1 MKAISITPGKG
12 LQLQETPQ
20 PEKAAPQHL
29 LIKMIASA
37 INPGDKAFINR
48 PLPPGSVTSLYN
60 IYGVSGAGKV
70 IGIGEGVPEAYRNS
84 NVTMYRSLHY
94 SDKMVGAWSQYTHMH
109 YLDCAI
115 LPQDES
121 PEQYSGSLVNLITP
135 YSFIQQIQSEGHK
148 GILSTAGTSATGIA
162 MVGMSI
168 AYKFPLLS
176 IVRNQEAKDQLKAL
190 GATHTI
196 AQDDPNFTAE
206 LRELAASL
214 QTTAIFDG
222 VGGAVLNKLID
233 PIPNNSTIYSY
244 GYLGDDVPFTAHTRA
259 LTAKNISF
267 RPFANIR
274 TQTVMNP
281 QNLEQALAAICKI
294 IHMPHFK
301 TKLGTRFPFAA
312 IHEALAYKGSNGEK
326 PVLDPFLS

>member
-1 MKAISITPGKG
+1 MKAICITPGKV

-20 PEKAAPQHL
+20 PEKAVPRHL

-37 INPGDKAFINR
+37 INPGDKAFISR

-60 IYGVSGAGKV
+60 IYGVSGVGKV
-70 IGIGEGVPEAYRNS
+70 IEIGEGVPEAYRNS
-84 NVTMYRSLHY
+84 NVTMYRSLHH

-109 YLDCAI
+109 YLDCVI
-115 LPQDES
+115 LPKDED

-135 YSFIQQIQSEGHK
+135 YSFIKQIQAEGHK
-148 GILSTAGTSATGIA
+148 GVLSTAGTSATGIA

-168 AYKFPLLS
+168 AYQFPLLS
-176 IVRNQEAKDQLKAL
+176 IVRNQQAKQQLQAI
-190 GATHTI
+190 GATHV
-196 AQDDPNFTAE
+196 ASQDDPNFEIQLKETA
-206 LRELAASL
+206 AYL

-222 VGGAVLNKLID
+222 VGGAVLNKLIG

-259 LTAKNISF
+259 LTARNISF

-274 TQTVMNP
+274 TQTVMDP
-281 QNLEQALAAICKI
+281 QNLEEALAAIGKI

-301 TKLGTRFPFAA
+301 TKLGKRFNFTS
-312 IHEALAYKGSNGEK
+312 IHEALASEGSNGEK
-326 PVLDPFLS
+326 SVLDPFLP